1 MYLRRFSRSAAAI
14 LLLFALLLCSSA
26 CRRSV
31 EIAKTDAGEP
41 CVVKLAAVGDILMS
55 ADQLS
60 DVRQADGSYDF
71 SQVFSSVS
79 GDLVGADLTVG
90 NFEGNLCGDPADA
103 ETMNYPTALAEALRD
118 TGFDVLQTSNTYS
131 VENGL
136 SGLRSTKS
144 ILTSCG
150 IKAVGTFSDEEDRK
164 DHGVTIA
171 KVNGIKIAFVA
182 FTKGVNNVRLPDG
195 ADYCVNLL
203 YRDYDSNYTEVN
215 RSKIVSC
222 MEEAASQNPDV
233 IIAMVH
239 WGSEY
244 SEKISQTQQEIEDL
258 LLQNGAD
265 VILGSH
271 SHLVGKM
278 AQKKITLSDGT
289 KKNVFVAYSLGNF
302 YCDSYESDAQTSL
315 ILNLEFTKYTDGT
328 TKITNAS
335 YTPVYIADHGKEAP
349 VRYQVLNAR
358 NAIRQYDDN
367 YYDRV
372 SPEIYEYIRSSI
384 EDLSEQME
392 WNFKAP

>member
-1 MYLRRFSRSAAAI
+1 M
-14 LLLFALLLCSSA
+14 
-26 CRRSV
+26 
-31 EIAKTDAGEP
+31 
-41 CVVKLAAVGDILMS
+41 AAVGDILMT
-55 ADQLS
+55 ADSLS
-60 DVRQADGSYDF
+60 DVRKADGSYDF
-71 SQVFSSVS
+71 APVFSSVS
-79 GDLVGADLTVG
+79 ADLVSADLTVG

-103 ETMNYPTALAEALRD
+103 NTFNYPTALAEALRD
-118 TGFDVLQTSNTYS
+118 VGFDVLQTANTYS

-136 SGLRSTKS
+136 SGLRSTKN
-144 ILTSCG
+144 ILSSYG
-150 IKAVGTFSDEEDRK
+150 IEAVGTFSDADDREE
-164 DHGVTIA
+164 HSVTVI

-182 FTKGVNNVRLPDG
+182 FTKGVNNVRLPDDAG
-195 ADYCVNLL
+195 YCVNLL
-203 YRDYDSNYTEVN
+203 YRDYDSNYNEVD
-215 RSKIVSC
+215 RQAISAR
-222 MEEAASQNPDV
+222 MEEAARLNPDITV
-233 IIAMVH
+233 AMVH

-244 SEKISQTQQEIEDL
+244 SEKISQTQQEIEEL

-278 AQKKITLSDGT
+278 EQRKITLPDG
-289 KKNVFVAYSLGNF
+289 KKKTVFIAYGLGNF

-328 TKITNAS
+328 AKITGAS
-335 YTPVYIADHGKEAP
+335 YTPVYIADHGKGAP

-372 SPEIYEYIRSSI
+372 SPEIYEEIRSSI

>member
-1 MYLRRFSRSAAAI
+1 MYLRRFSRVATAI

-31 EIAKTDAGEP
+31 EIATTKEGEP
-41 CVVKLAAVGDILMS
+41 CVVNLAAVGDILMS
-55 ADQLS
+55 EDQLS
-60 DVRQADGSYDF
+60 AVRQADGSYDF
-71 SQVFSSVS
+71 SPVFSSVS

-90 NFEGNLCGDPADA
+90 NFEGNLCGDPAEA

-118 TGFDVLQTSNTYS
+118 IGFDVLQTANTYS

-136 SGLRSTKS
+136 SGLCSTKS
-144 ILTSCG
+144 ILNSCG
-150 IKAVGTFSDEEDRK
+150 IQTVGTFVDEDDRK
-164 DHGVTIA
+164 DHAVTMV

-195 ADYCVNLL
+195 TDYCVNLL
-203 YRDYDSNYTEVN
+203 YSDYDSNYTEVN
-215 RSKIVSC
+215 RAGIVAC
-222 MEEAASQNPDV
+222 MEEAAKQNPDV
-233 IIAMVH
+233 IVAMVH

-244 SEKISQTQQEIEDL
+244 SDKISSTQEEIENL

-278 AQKKITLSDGT
+278 EQKKVTLSDGT
-289 KKNVFVAYSLGNF
+289 KKTVFVAYSLGNF

-335 YTPVYIADHGKEAP
+335 YTPVYIADHGKGAP

-372 SPEIYEYIRSSI
+372 SSEIYEKIRKSI
-384 EDLSEQME
+384 ENLSEQMQ